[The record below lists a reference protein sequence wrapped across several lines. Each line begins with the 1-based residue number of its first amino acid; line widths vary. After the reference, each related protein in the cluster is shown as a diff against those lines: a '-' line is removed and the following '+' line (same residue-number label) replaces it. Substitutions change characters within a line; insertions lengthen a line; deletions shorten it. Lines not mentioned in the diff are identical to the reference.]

1 MNSIFKSLSIT
12 ALLLFGVS
20 AYAED
25 KIVITGEPI
34 VLEQQEGVYHVPAD
48 YTATTTYHYVMVS
61 RPRAL
66 PPRPLAEPDV
76 ILSHHPAPI
85 KSTHRTYLRAN
96 GQKAQAFLYGF
107 VPLICLLW
115 FCFCPMF
122 YTSSLPRPTT
132 CY

>member
-48 YTATTTYHYVMVS
+48 YTATTTYHYVMVDGAK
-61 RPRAL
+61 RVCYAEKQPNLAAL
-66 PPRPLAEPDV
+66 DLVTLDV
-76 ILSHHPAPI
+76 MVGGETVVWNCYMYDPAYFEI
-85 KSTHRTYLRAN
+85 
-96 GQKAQAFLYGF
+96 Q
-107 VPLICLLW
+107 
-115 FCFCPMF
+115 
-122 YTSSLPRPTT
+122 TT
-132 CY
+132 VE